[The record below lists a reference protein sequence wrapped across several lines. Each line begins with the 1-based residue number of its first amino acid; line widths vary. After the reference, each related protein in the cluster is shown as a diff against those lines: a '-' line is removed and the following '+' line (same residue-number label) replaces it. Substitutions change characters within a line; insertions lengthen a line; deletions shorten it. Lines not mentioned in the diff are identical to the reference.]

1 MTVDKKLE
9 IQQAIN
15 QFSQKNLF
23 DSSINLFTVLGYKTD
38 RQLKLEKPNYD
49 CFKEQ
54 FIDDDNKFNEQKALI
69 TEWKERYI
77 ELLFQLSKDE
87 ITDQISLFDT
97 KQVNNSIIE
106 SYLFFAI
113 ELKDNKY
120 TRTQFAQIT
129 REINKLFLMPV
140 MLLFKHGDS
149 LTISVINRRLSK
161 KDASKDVLEKVTLI
175 KDINISN
182 PHRAHIE
189 ILFDLTIDELYKKHQ
204 FTNFVELH
212 NSWRKTLDIS
222 ELNKR
227 FYRELANWYF
237 WAVQNVIFPYNEK
250 DPNNNEKSVIRLITR
265 LIFVWFLKEKGL
277 IL

>member
-1 MTVDKKLE
+1 
-9 IQQAIN
+9 
-15 QFSQKNLF
+15 
-23 DSSINLFTVLGYKTD
+23 
-38 RQLKLEKPNYD
+38 
-49 CFKEQ
+49 
-54 FIDDDNKFNEQKALI
+54 
-69 TEWKERYI
+69 
-77 ELLFQLSKDE
+77 
-87 ITDQISLFDT
+87 
-97 KQVNNSIIE
+97 
-106 SYLFFAI
+106 
-113 ELKDNKY
+113 
-120 TRTQFAQIT
+120 
-129 REINKLFLMPV
+129 MPV

-277 IL
+277 IGDDLFNQKVINQILKFNDKNNSTYYKAILQNLFFATLNTEMNKDTPASRKFRDKPKGNIPKTQSYLVTNFLRYEDYFIAPQEALKKYFDPIPFLNGGLF